1 MVSGVV
7 KWLWLPLL
15 RKAKF
20 NQNQK
25 SKNFWSP
32 SSTVQCCMIILSAL
46 WVCQQVVNK
55 PSPLSFPHL
64 PTTDITIINN
74 FANFQYGN
82 YEWIHISV
90 FLVFL
95 LFCTL
100 KIWNTSFS
108 SMKQIFY
115 LWFYCC
121 IVNIHNRKELFD
133 RVLSKMCARVK
144 NKTKIKKQPLHLV
157 MSVVR
162 YSLPLFY
169 FAGF

>member
-1 MVSGVV
+1 MGWSNGCGFPCLGRQSLT
-7 KWLWLPLL
+7 KT
-15 RKAKF
+15 R
-20 NQNQK
+20 NQK
-25 SKNFWSP
+25 IFGAQAVLP
-32 SSTVQCCMIILSAL
+32 SAAWLFFLLYECASRLSISQAH
-46 WVCQQVVNK
+46 
-55 PSPLSFPHL
+55 SLSPHL